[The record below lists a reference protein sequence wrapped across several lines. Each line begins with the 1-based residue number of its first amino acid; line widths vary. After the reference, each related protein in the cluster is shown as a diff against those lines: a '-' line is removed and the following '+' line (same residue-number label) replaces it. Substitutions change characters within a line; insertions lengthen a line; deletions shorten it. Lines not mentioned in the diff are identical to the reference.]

1 MIFSTKSYLILG
13 GLPPSFKAAVDQLGE
28 IEGFRVLLATN
39 LEEMQDFCTRAKN
52 FVGINM
58 SSSASAE
65 WMAYGKAQA
74 AEKKIPFKVVDS
86 NADVVG
92 FLKASLEGIEDLL
105 PKNIYVTMFKC
116 LETIGG
122 VLFPGSPLQWKGI
135 RGMPPVGLKHDD
147 LIYCDDV
154 AEDMSAKLFARISH
168 QGLQAASPTLQ
179 QFDEAKIR
187 DAIREFLNQTLGL
200 FNQAL
205 RAQGLNPK
213 ISVPVCV
220 PLSDGAKVNI
230 SLFMPRLRFVAAGGA
245 LLIEFRLLAE
255 GAVAAQ
261 LPKLV
266 YVAPATDIE
275 IL

>member
-13 GLPPSFKAAVDQLGE
+13 GLPPGFKAAVDQLGE
-28 IEGFRVLLATN
+28 IGGFRVLLATN
-39 LEEMQDFCTRAKN
+39 LDEMKDFCTRVKN

-58 SSSASAE
+58 STSVSPE
-65 WMAYGKAQA
+65 WMEYAKAQA
-74 AEKKIPFKVVDS
+74 AEKKVPFKLVEA
-86 NADVVG
+86 NADIVG

-116 LETIGG
+116 LETISG
-122 VLFPGSPLQWKGI
+122 VLFPGAPLQWKGI
-135 RGMPPVGLKHDD
+135 RGMPPVGLQHDD

-154 AEDMSAKLFARISH
+154 AEDMSAKLFARVSH
-168 QGLQAASPTLQ
+168 KGLQAASPALQ
-179 QFDEAKIR
+179 QLDESQIR
-187 DAIREFLNQTLGL
+187 DAVREFLNQTLGL

-205 RAQGLNPK
+205 RAQGMTPK

-220 PLSDGAKVNI
+220 PLTSGAKVNI
-230 SLFMPRLRFVAAGGA
+230 SLFMPRLRFIAAGGA
-245 LLIEFRLLAE
+245 LLIEFRLLAD
-255 GAVAAQ
+255 GSVAAR
-261 LPKLV
+261 LPKLA